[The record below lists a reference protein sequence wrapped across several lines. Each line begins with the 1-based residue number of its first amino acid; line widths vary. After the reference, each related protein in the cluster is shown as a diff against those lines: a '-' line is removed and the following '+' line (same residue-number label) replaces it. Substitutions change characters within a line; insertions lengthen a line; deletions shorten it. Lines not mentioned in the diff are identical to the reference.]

1 MECRKRSS
9 ALKESLGLKSKY
21 RLKPGSIPTLKA
33 PNIESTVILSWATF
47 HMLSTNKMAALP
59 TCDDVGSTKS
69 QRFSDFLCVMH
80 IVPST
85 KSRFIEFSKDSWSK
99 FVSFGTKL
107 TKFDCRE
114 GEIEIGLR
122 CTQLCTCVHGQ
133 CNHNGIVNPLHFCI
147 TRIIDSAKGVLQ

>member
-1 MECRKRSS
+1 
-9 ALKESLGLKSKY
+9 
-21 RLKPGSIPTLKA
+21 
-33 PNIESTVILSWATF
+33 
-47 HMLSTNKMAALP
+47 MLSTNKMAALP
-59 TCDDVGSTKS
+59 TCDDVGSKS

-99 FVSFGTKL
+99 FVSFGTKW

-122 CTQLCTCVHGQ
+122 CTQLCTCVGCTNLQ
-133 CNHNGIVNPLHFCI
+133 DDSMSDEDFEDDVNSEA
-147 TRIIDSAKGVLQ
+147 DE